1 LVQNL
6 ITSLRNTVEAQI
18 SLFER
23 VGCKV
28 VVSCSSLAQNLE
40 PLFAATQNIR
50 KIQAP
55 SLEDLL
61 DEELVPPYAY
71 NKTFEDVADEK
82 FLFIHTSGSSG
93 IS

>member
-1 LVQNL
+1 
-6 ITSLRNTVEAQI
+6 
-18 SLFER
+18 
-23 VGCKV
+23 
-28 VVSCSSLAQNLE
+28 VSCSSLTQNLE
-40 PLFAATQNIR
+40 PLFAATRTVR

-61 DEELVPPYAY
+61 DEELVPHYAY